1 MQFTWLVSGEQ
12 GREAA
17 LRGFHADRQG
27 GLLNTRIDTAVL
39 AHRAPRTDDDAPGWF
54 RRAIHPF
61 VPAGFQDP
69 VGLARRLL
77 RSKDPAAMFAM
88 RAAAI
93 APLYMPLDLLLRP
106 FEQRRY
112 RRAAPPER
120 PIILVC
126 GPARSG
132 TTLAAQLL
140 IRNLPVAY
148 LDNLVSI
155 FPRAPLTAMC
165 QVGKHV
171 PHTKVIYRSYY
182 GRTDGWSA
190 PNDALNLWDRWLGGD
205 RSHAPDRIP
214 PKERSEMIAF
224 FGALER
230 QTGKPVVA
238 KNNALNACAHLVAE
252 ALPTAR
258 FVCLQRS
265 RTSLALSLYKARLDI
280 HGRPTVPYGLTS
292 NDERCFE
299 DAIEDVCRQ
308 VLYHEALAREQQARL
323 GAERFM
329 LVQYEDVCREPRVFI
344 ENVGRV
350 FLGAE
355 PDFST
360 TDPELRAFNYGHR
373 VGDGELLSRLR
384 ETFIRLG
391 AECEFPSPGN
401 SQPAAAARA

>member
-1 MQFTWLVSGEQ
+1 
-12 GREAA
+12 
-17 LRGFHADRQG
+17 
-27 GLLNTRIDTAVL
+27 
-39 AHRAPRTDDDAPGWF
+39 
-54 RRAIHPF
+54 
-61 VPAGFQDP
+61 
-69 VGLARRLL
+69 
-77 RSKDPAAMFAM
+77 MFAM
-88 RAAAI
+88 RAAAT
-93 APLYMPLDLLLRP
+93 APFCMPLDLMLQP

-120 PIILVC
+120 PIVLVC

-140 IRNLPVAY
+140 IRNLPVGY

-155 FPRAPLTAMC
+155 FPRAPLIAMYR
-165 QVGKHV
+165 VGKHV
-171 PHTKVIYRSYY
+171 LHKTVVYRSYY

-205 RSHAPDRIP
+205 RSHVPDRLP
-214 PKERSEMIAF
+214 EKQRSEMIAF

-258 FVCLQRS
+258 FICLQRS
-265 RTSLALSLYKARLDI
+265 RTSLALSLYKARMDI

-292 NDERCFE
+292 NDERSVD

-308 VLYHEALAREQQARL
+308 VLYHEALAREQEARL
-323 GAERFM
+323 GPERFM
-329 LVQYEDVCREPRVFI
+329 LVQYEDVCRDPRVFI
-344 ENVGRV
+344 ERVGRG
-350 FLGAE
+350 FLGVK
-355 PDFST
+355 PDFSK

-391 AECEFPSPGN
+391 AECEFPSPRN
-401 SQPAAAARA
+401 SQPAIAARA